1 MWSAA
6 SSNNRNEAR
15 PIHSANHLRGLPSTR
30 YIRALGVGQGRLTEA
45 LAFAAGQDWRNT
57 PEVMRALQTPLDS
70 SSGAALLPETR
81 FVERS
86 CMPLAHK
93 IIEQEKRIAQLE
105 ARISELE
112 VR

>member
-1 MWSAA
+1 MTPQEVALLYQRGGSLTDMQILELKDQDI
-6 SSNNRNEAR
+6 EAWACAIDPEYR
-15 PIHSANHLRGLPSTR
+15 KGFLPKTSKGAER
-30 YIRALGVGQGRLTEA
+30 GRLMMEA
-45 LAFAAGQDWRNT
+45 
-57 PEVMRALQTPLDS
+57 V
-70 SSGAALLPETR
+70 TR

-86 CMPLAHK
+86 CMPLANK